1 MKSGV
6 SRGPAGAVVRPGLM
20 RVRTAAAL
28 GVGVAVAVSAI
39 AFTRRHAPGEARV
52 VDTTTA
58 ARLVRRD
65 RIGLPERKGTVRDP
79 RRVRSLTEALGID
92 AHSAPPDCPADY
104 ADADIGIVLSGNDV
118 YARRNVYVF
127 GLLFDAGGNTSIVSV
142 TSAGCRQG
150 PPADLTALR
159 RELVAAGVLDD

>member
-1 MKSGV
+1 MKNGSLPRAGWR
-6 SRGPAGAVVRPGLM
+6 RGTPGGM

-28 GVGVAVAVSAI
+28 GVGLAVAVSAF
-39 AFTRRHAPGEARV
+39 AFTRRHVTGEARV
-52 VDTTTA
+52 VDTTNA

-65 RIGLPERKGTVRDP
+65 RIGLPGKKGMVRDP

-92 AHSAPPDCPADY
+92 KHVGAECPADY
-104 ADADIGIVLSGNDV
+104 ADADVGIVLSGSDV

-127 GLLFDAGGNTSIVSV
+127 GLVDDAGGSASIVSV

-159 RELVAAGVLDD
+159 HELVVAGVLDD

>member
-1 MKSGV
+1 
-6 SRGPAGAVVRPGLM
+6 M

-28 GVGVAVAVSAI
+28 GVGLAVAVSAI
-39 AFTRRHAPGEARV
+39 AYTRRRAPAEARV

-65 RIGLPERKGTVRDP
+65 GIGLPEKKGTVRDP

-92 AHSAPPDCPADY
+92 KHAAAPECPADY
-104 ADADIGIVLSGNDV
+104 ADADVGIVLSGSDV

-127 GLLFDAGGNTSIVSV
+127 GLLSDAGGGTSIVSV

-150 PPADLTALR
+150 PPADLAALR